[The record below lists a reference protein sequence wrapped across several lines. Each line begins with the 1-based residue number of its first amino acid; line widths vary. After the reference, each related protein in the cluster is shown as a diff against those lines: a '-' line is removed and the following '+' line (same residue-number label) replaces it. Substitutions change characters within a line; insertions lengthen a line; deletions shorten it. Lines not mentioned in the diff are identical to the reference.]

1 MAGTGVG
8 LGRTMP
14 YTEPDP
20 RRDAGEAEAGRGWMW
35 RLCGLNS
42 TIPTNNHAQLVD
54 LPRMMSDWLQTQEG
68 GEHLTVSGDEVNVN
82 WFSMGVDQQRMLMD
96 VNSATSFNVANK

>member
-1 MAGTGVG
+1 
-8 LGRTMP
+8 
-14 YTEPDP
+14 
-20 RRDAGEAEAGRGWMW
+20 
-35 RLCGLNS
+35 
-42 TIPTNNHAQLVD
+42 
-54 LPRMMSDWLQTQEG
+54 MMSDWLQTQEG